1 MAAKTSLHLTGRQ
14 TDKDRLPA
22 LLQSASRSAGTGEA
36 EDLFLPAGYLQ
47 TRACFEVAALRRVV
61 SAGPRSSTSRPM
73 TRCWS
78 SNWPTAAC

>member
-22 LLQSASRSAGTGEA
+22 LLQSASRSAGAA

-47 TRACFEVAALRRVV
+47 TRACFEVGACGAWCRRGRAAVRV
-61 SAGPRSSTSRPM
+61 GR
-73 TRCWS
+73 
-78 SNWPTAAC
+78 